1 MTSVSFTTPHLQKTP
16 LVSAF
21 PVCVCV
27 CVPSLSWQMVLAKNG
42 IAKKE
47 TRFPQSP
54 LLKLVRHDPE
64 RIDG

>member
-1 MTSVSFTTPHLQKTP
+1 
-16 LVSAF
+16 
-21 PVCVCV
+21 
-27 CVPSLSWQMVLAKNG
+27 LADIFGENM
-42 IAKKE
+42 ASQKKE

>member
-1 MTSVSFTTPHLQKTP
+1 
-16 LVSAF
+16 
-21 PVCVCV
+21 
-27 CVPSLSWQMVLAKNG
+27 MVLAKNG